1 MPARTKGRAK
11 FDFRGRA
18 FVWWVDGD
26 YWLRVSSLD
35 KKFVIAYALG
45 RAADTPPVVGVR
57 GFEFPGIDRKEP
69 RPVWLVAPEFGGSG
83 GSGGSMGPWVE
94 QLLSW
99 SFDPGHEINRTDP
112 PRFA

>member
-1 MPARTKGRAK
+1 MPARTKGRAR

-18 FVWWVDGD
+18 FVWWVDRD

-45 RAADTPPVVGVR
+45 CAADTPPVVGVS

-69 RPVWLVAPEFGGSG
+69 RPVWLVAPELS
-83 GSGGSMGPWVE
+83 GSMGAWVE

-99 SFDPGHEINRTDP
+99 SFDPGHEINRTGP
-112 PRFA
+112 PQFAGGG

>member
-18 FVWWVDGD
+18 FVWWVDRD
-26 YWLRVSSLD
+26 YWLRVSSMD

-45 RAADTPPVVGVR
+45 RGAGKPPSVGLR
-57 GFEFPGIDRKEP
+57 GCEFPGIDRKEP
-69 RPVWLVAPEFGGSG
+69 RPVWLVAPEPGDSG
-83 GSGGSMGPWVE
+83 VGMESLVE

-99 SFDPGHEINRTDP
+99 SFDPGHEIIRTDLP
-112 PRFA
+112 

>member
-18 FVWWVDGD
+18 FVWRVDGD

-35 KKFVIAYALG
+35 KQFVIAYALG
-45 RAADTPPVVGVR
+45 RAAGTPPVVGVS
-57 GFEFPGIDRKEP
+57 GVEFPGIGRNEP
-69 RPVWLVAPEFGGSG
+69 RPVWLVAPELGHSGVGMGS
-83 GSGGSMGPWVE
+83 WVE

-99 SFDPGHEINRTDP
+99 SFDPGHEINRTNP
-112 PRFA
+112 PQFAGVG

>member
-11 FDFRGRA
+11 FDFRGRP
-18 FVWWVDGD
+18 FVWWVDRD

-45 RAADTPPVVGVR
+45 TTAETPPVVGVR
-57 GFEFPGIDRKEP
+57 GFEFPGIDRTEP
-69 RPVWLVAPEFGGSG
+69 RPVWLVAPELGGRSGSG
-83 GSGGSMGPWVE
+83 SSLGPWVE
-94 QLLSW
+94 QLLTW

-112 PRFA
+112 PRF

>member
-1 MPARTKGRAK
+1 MPGRTKGRAK

-18 FVWWVDGD
+18 FVWWVDSD

-45 RAADTPPVVGVR
+45 APPVVGVS
-57 GFEFPGIDRKEP
+57 GFDFPGIDCKEP
-69 RPVWLVAPEFGGSG
+69 RPVWLVAPELG
-83 GSGGSMGPWVE
+83 GSGGSMGRWVE

-112 PRFA
+112 PQFAGVG

>member
-18 FVWWVDGD
+18 FVWWVDAD

-45 RAADTPPVVGVR
+45 TAADTPPVVGVR

-69 RPVWLVAPEFGGSG
+69 RPVWLVAPELSG
-83 GSGGSMGPWVE
+83 GPGMGSWVE

-112 PRFA
+112 PRFS